1 VTLEFHE
8 PSEENQRVMTADFAP
23 LLAYLDKRF
32 DSIERDMAELKDAF
46 SSLQGSVD
54 AYAKRADAYFQ
65 EMVVLTHTVQRHDR
79 WLQQIAKQLGITLE
93 Y

>member
-1 VTLEFHE
+1 
-8 PSEENQRVMTADFAP
+8 MTTDFAP

-32 DSIERDMAELKDAF
+32 DGIEREIAELKEGF

-65 EMVVLTHTVQRHDR
+65 EMGLLSHAVQRHER
-79 WLQQIAKQLGITLE
+79 WLQQIAKQLGITLD